1 MFANVFILLKIYIIQ
16 KMNTTYFHISC
27 HRVPLEPHSE
37 QTSIPALSHF
47 VLLGFNPENFEKI
60 FKPLTLGLV
69 LANIKN
75 ISQEIINK
83 YA

>member
-1 MFANVFILLKIYIIQ
+1 
-16 KMNTTYFHISC
+16 MNTTYFHISC

-60 FKPLTLGLV
+60 F
-69 LANIKN
+69 NSRIN
-75 ISQEIINK
+75 SIIEFLSLRK
-83 YA
+83 KVVSSA